1 MTRPCYFTVK
11 LVRLIHMQGR
21 AISDGVTVTADAADF
36 VHSFAKMHIEMGDW
50 ANWGAL
56 ALLVTGTVAVLKTGP
71 PWARWALLL
80 VWGLYVQQ
88 WSIQFNV
95 MALLVAAKVIQ
106 LPS

>member
-1 MTRPCYFTVK
+1 MTSGNITLR
-11 LVRLIHMQGR
+11 G
-21 AISDGVTVTADAADF
+21 
-36 VHSFAKMHIEMGDW
+36 
-50 ANWGAL
+50 
-56 ALLVTGTVAVLKTGP
+56 LLVTGTVAVLKTGP